1 MAQSFILKFNTG
13 TTANTDLY
21 SFNGST
27 ARTIDIRNGTD
38 ITLTAAVNTIT
49 INHNAVN
56 YNTPIVDTLTTLASI
71 PLLSTLTVS
80 NGHVTG
86 GTMRKLVAGSNI
98 TIAPASDGN
107 ITINSSYVNT

>member
-27 ARTIDIRNGTD
+27 ARTINILNGTG
-38 ITLTAAVNTIT
+38 ITLAAAANAIT
-49 INHNAVN
+49 INHNAFT
-56 YNTPIVDTLTTLASI
+56 YNTPIADTLTTLTSI

-86 GTMRKLVAGSNI
+86 GTMRKLVAGTNVTI
-98 TIAPASDGN
+98 TAASDGN

>member
-13 TTANTDLY
+13 TTADTDLY
-21 SFNGST
+21 SFNGNT
-27 ARTIDIRNGTD
+27 ARTIDIKSGTG
-38 ITLTAAVNTIT
+38 ITLTTTANTVT
-49 INHNAVN
+49 INHNTVS
-56 YNTPIVDTLTTLASI
+56 YTTPIADTLTTLASI

-86 GTMRKLVAGSNI
+86 GTMRKLVAGTNVTI
-98 TIAPASDGN
+98 TPANNGD